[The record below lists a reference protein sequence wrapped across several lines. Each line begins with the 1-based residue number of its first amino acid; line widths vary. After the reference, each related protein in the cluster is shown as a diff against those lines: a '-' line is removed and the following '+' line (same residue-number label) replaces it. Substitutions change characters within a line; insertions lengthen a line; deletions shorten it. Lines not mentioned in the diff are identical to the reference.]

1 MLAGGVVSWRSRKQ
15 HCVASSTAH
24 AEYIAMYE
32 TCTETVWLNNLL
44 LELGQENLVSKPTI
58 VHVDNKSAIAIS
70 QNYVLSDKSKHFSV
84 KFHYVRELVAGGD
97 IDFKYVQPA

>member
-1 MLAGGVVSWRSRKQ
+1 
-15 HCVASSTAH
+15 
-24 AEYIAMYE
+24 MYE
-32 TCTETVWLNNLL
+32 TCTETVWLNILI

-84 KFHYVRELVAGGD
+84 KFHYVRELVTNGD
-97 IDFKYVQPA
+97 IDFKYVETCLNIADLLTKPLPGP